1 MKISSWV
8 EVINLQKLLGYIE
21 WRKFAGV
28 IEKAKESCKNVGV
41 DINNHFV
48 GADKTIDM
56 PKA

>member
-1 MKISSWV
+1 
-8 EVINLQKLLGYIE
+8 LGYIE